1 MQRKSIFLVYLL
13 TVFALMQPGCKPDQT
28 ADLILINGK
37 IVTVDKKFSVAE
49 AIALNG
55 NKIVSVGT
63 TNKIEKLAGEN
74 TKIIDLAG
82 RTVIPGLI
90 ESHVHPESASTS
102 ELEDKIP
109 DVHNINQL
117 LSWIKLQVDVRE
129 KGEWIIFPKMFF
141 TRLIELRQ
149 PSLSELDSVA
159 PDHPVFLNGSFGGM
173 INSAAMRISGIAPN
187 AVHPGI
193 LLDEKTGRTTGFIRG
208 SAFGLLKIPPSKKLS
223 VDEKYAALQIMFK
236 KYNQYGITSIFSAS
250 GDFGS
255 VEMYRDMRDKKLL
268 TLRIYQNILVRP
280 ERGVSKET
288 MNDRLKTFNEKTGD
302 GDEWVKVGSLK
313 VFLDGGILTGTAF
326 LTEPW
331 GAKAQTIFGI
341 GDPNY
346 RGVVNYS
353 LDDLVTIVSAANEFG
368 WSFTTHATGG
378 GAVELL
384 LSAFSEANKI
394 KPVKGRRFS
403 VIHGNFFSDN
413 AIKLMKEMDV
423 YGNVQAAW
431 FYKDADA
438 MQNILGAERI
448 KEYHPYQTMLKQGI
462 ILNGGSDHMV
472 KLDANESI
480 NPYNPFLAMW
490 TAVTRTTERGSVIG
504 LNEAISREEALK
516 MYTIN
521 NAYAS
526 FEESMK
532 GSLEPGKFADLVV
545 LSKDLMNCQVE
556 EIRNIES
563 VLTIVGGKVVY
574 SSGEIK

>member
-1 MQRKSIFLVYLL
+1 MKRRIELL
-13 TVFALMQPGCKPDQT
+13 ILLIAFTLLQSGCKTDQP

-37 IVTVDKKFSVAE
+37 IITVDQKFSIAE
-49 AIALNG
+49 ALAVYG
-55 NKIVSVGT
+55 DKIVSVGT
-63 TNKIEKLAGEN
+63 TGKIKKMAGDN
-74 TKIIDLAG
+74 TKIIDLNG
-82 RTVIPGLI
+82 KTVIPGLI

-117 LSWIKLQVDVRE
+117 LSWIKSQTQVKE
-129 KGEWIIFPKMFF
+129 KGQWIVFPKMFF

-149 PSLSELDSVA
+149 PSLAELDSVA
-159 PDHPVFLNGSFGGM
+159 PYHPVFLNGSFGGM
-173 INSAAMRISGIAPN
+173 INSSAMKISGISSR

-193 LLDEKTGRTTGFIRG
+193 LLDEKTGLATGFIRG
-208 SAFGLLKIPPSKKLS
+208 SAFGLLKIPPAKKLS
-223 VDEKYAALQIMFK
+223 VGERYAALQNMFT

-250 GDFGS
+250 GDFET
-255 VEMYRDMRDKKLL
+255 VNMYRDMRDKNLL
-268 TLRIYQNILVRP
+268 TLRIYQNILIRP
-280 ERGVSKET
+280 ERGVSREV
-288 MNDRLKTFNEKTGD
+288 MNEKLKSFTEKTGD

-313 VFLDGGILTGTAF
+313 IFLDGGILTGTAY
-326 LTEPW
+326 LSEPW
-331 GAKAQTIFGI
+331 GAKAQQLFGI
-341 GDPNY
+341 DDPAY
-346 RGVVNYS
+346 KGVVNYS
-353 LDDLVTIVSAANEFG
+353 FDDLVTIVAAANDFG

-384 LSAFSEANKI
+384 LAAFNEVNKTKTVI
-394 KPVKGRRFS
+394 GRRFS
-403 VIHGNFFSDN
+403 VIHGNFFSDD
-413 AIKLMKEMDV
+413 AIRLMKEMDV

-438 MQNILGAERI
+438 MENILGSERI
-448 KEYHPYQTMLKQGI
+448 KEYHPYLTMLREGI
-462 ILNGGSDHMV
+462 KLNGGSDHMV
-472 KLDANESI
+472 KIDANESI

-526 FEESMK
+526 FDESMK
-532 GSLEPGKFADLVV
+532 GSLEPGKLADMVV
-545 LSKDLMNCQVE
+545 LTNDLLNCQAE
-556 EIRNIES
+556 EIKNIES
-563 VLTIVGGKVVY
+563 ALTIVGGKVVY